1 METNQSQ
8 TFVKMPVVNPN
19 AAGIDIG
26 SKFHVVALD
35 GKNSEVKEF
44 GVYTENLYEIAQY
57 LKDNHIQTV
66 AMEATGGYESPLV
79 AILQAYDLKVVVT
92 AGVNTKNFKG
102 KKSDVQDSVRIQ
114 QLHSLGL
121 LPSCF
126 VPDNFSMEL
135 RSLVRLRRNLIENSS
150 DYIRRTQKILRN
162 ANIRLD
168 VALAH
173 STSQSS
179 LRIIES
185 IINGE
190 MDGVKLAQLADKR
203 CKKSK
208 TEIAKALTGNIKA
221 TDIFQLKQ
229 CYRIYQ
235 NLLEEL
241 KLLDCEI
248 EKLLKSEAQNN
259 NIDLVCAKTNK
270 RVDRNVPKY
279 PVENYAYQIFD
290 GINLDT
296 IPGMGRDAILVFLS
310 EIGNRIDSFQSAKS
324 FSNYLRLTPNHRVT
338 GGKIKSNHSQKNKSS
353 MSVTLKRIALN
364 VGKMKDN
371 NPLTTFFNK
380 IKSKVGTMKA
390 ITATANKMARIIWT
404 LFKKNEEFNFS
415 KLQQKPINK
424 TKVLEQMKKK
434 ISNLNLEKS
443 ELSIFLQS
451 ITT

>member
-1 METNQSQ
+1 MESNQA
-8 TFVKMPVVNPN
+8 FVKMPVINPH

-35 GKNSEVKEF
+35 SKNTDVKEF
-44 GVYTENLYEIAQY
+44 GVYTENLYELAKY

-79 AILQAYDLKVVVT
+79 AILQAYDLNVVVT
-92 AGVNTKNFKG
+92 AGVNTKNYKG
-102 KKSDVQDSVRIQ
+102 KKSDVQDAVRIQ

-150 DYIRRTQKILRN
+150 DYIRRIQKILRN
-162 ANIRLD
+162 ANVRLD

-190 MDGVKLAQLADKR
+190 IDGIKLAELADKR

-221 TDIFQLKQ
+221 TDLFQLKQ

-241 KLLDCEI
+241 NLLDSEI
-248 EKLLKSEAQNN
+248 EKLLKIEAQKNN
-259 NIDLVCAKTNK
+259 SELVCPKTK
-270 RVDRNVPKY
+270 KKIDRNVPKY
-279 PVENYAYQIFD
+279 PVENYAYQIFE

-338 GGKIKSNHSQKNKSS
+338 GGKIKSNRSQKNKSS

-364 VGKMKDN
+364 VGKMKDS
-371 NPLTTFFNK
+371 NPLTIFFNK

-404 LFKKNEEFNFS
+404 LFKKNEEFNLS
-415 KLQQKPINK
+415 KLQQRPINK
-424 TKVLEQMKKK
+424 MKVLEQMRKKL
-434 ISNLNLEKS
+434 SNLNLEKE
-443 ELSIFLQS
+443 ELSNFFENVTLS
-451 ITT
+451 L